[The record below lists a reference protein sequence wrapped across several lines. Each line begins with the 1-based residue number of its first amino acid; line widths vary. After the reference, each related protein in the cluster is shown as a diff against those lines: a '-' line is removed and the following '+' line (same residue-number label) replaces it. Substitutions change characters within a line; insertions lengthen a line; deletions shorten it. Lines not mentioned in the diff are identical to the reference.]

1 METKKIDI
9 LVIGGGMAGVFAA
22 LGAKT
27 PDVSVAII
35 EPSNV
40 LGGQGTA
47 GGVAGFC
54 GDSQRVNAP
63 FAELVATLSEH
74 KLIAPYKPNADRRPF
89 DLEHCGFYLQE
100 QVVQAGIDIYFHAR
114 ALDAKAQHGT
124 VTSVRISCAS
134 NEIIFEPKMV
144 IDATGDCVIP
154 VQTGFETFHEL
165 ANVQLPMS
173 LYFTMWDSGQ
183 KVTPHLPPGCPTWQT
198 DDDLPMT
205 TLHIF
210 DSGKVEIKMKV
221 VGFDAADGQSLSQAE
236 IHARRQMMGL
246 IYHLQTK
253 GYQGKKLDQHILAS
267 VSRHIGQREGRRIVG
282 EYVLTEHDVTHAAT
296 FDDAI
301 AVGTYHLDYHWPD
314 KVERAGTGIT
324 TMVEPYHIP
333 LRSLIP
339 KSAQN
344 LLVPGRGLSGDQMA
358 MSSYRVQATCAQTGF
373 AAGKAAWQCVKD
385 QTNLTTVSV
394 TAIQQNIQNNGQSLN
409 LSDYG
414 DYLRRRIH
422 THEHIF
428 ENAPFDS
435 CHASSLVQLPNN
447 RLFVV
452 WFAGSREGSNDVGI
466 WGAER
471 INAQWSPPRH
481 LVKVRN
487 EPHWNPVLFTA
498 PNGNVHLFFKVSVEG
513 PPFQGERKRVTDGWE
528 TWRIIS
534 KDECQTWSS
543 PHPIFPGDPLGR
555 GPVKNKPILLSNG
568 DWLAGASIEIR
579 HPNNP
584 TKPDIWDVFVDR
596 STDNG
601 QTWVASEYLHL
612 DRSQTTG
619 KGVIQPTLW
628 ESTTG
633 HVHMLTRST
642 EGMVYR
648 ADSATYGQTWSDL
661 YPINLPNN
669 NSGLDVTK
677 LPDGTLALVCNP
689 VAKNRYPLSILLSTD
704 NGHTWPHRLD
714 IETEPGEYSYPAI
727 IPTATG
733 MAVTYTHNRKT
744 IAYWHGAME
753 QIIK

>member
-1 METKKIDI
+1 MKTKQIDI

-27 PDVSVAII
+27 PDVSVAIV

-74 KLIAPYKPNADRRPF
+74 KLIASYKSNADRRPF

-100 QVVQAGIDIYFHAR
+100 QVANAGIEIYFHAR
-114 ALDAKAQHGT
+114 ALDAEVENGT
-124 VTSVRISCAS
+124 ITTVRITCSS
-134 NEIIFEPKMV
+134 DEILFKPKMV

-154 VQTGFETFHEL
+154 VQAGFETFHES

-173 LYFTMWDSGQ
+173 LYFTLWDSGQ

-210 DSGKVEIKMKV
+210 DSGKVEVKMKV
-221 VGFDAADGQSLSQAE
+221 VGFDAAVGESLSQAE

-253 GYQGKKLDQHILAS
+253 GYQGKKLDQHILSS

-282 EYVLTEHDVTHAAT
+282 EYVLTEHDVTHGAI
-296 FDDAI
+296 FEDAV

-333 LRSLIP
+333 LRSLIA
-339 KSAQN
+339 KGSTN

-373 AAGKAAWQCVKD
+373 AAGKTANQCVKD
-385 QTNLTTVSV
+385 QTDLKTVSIS
-394 TAIQQNIQNNGQSLN
+394 AIQNNLQANGQSLN

-428 ENAPFDS
+428 DNAPFAS

-447 RLFVV
+447 RFLTV
-452 WFAGSREGSNDVGI
+452 WFAGSREGYDDVGI
-466 WGAER
+466 WASER
-471 INAQWSPPRH
+471 VQAQWSPPKR
-481 LVKVRN
+481 LAKVRN
-487 EPHWNPVLFTA
+487 LPHWNPVLFVA
-498 PNGNVHLFFKVSVEG
+498 PNGNIHLYFKVTVEG
-513 PPFQGERKRVTDGWE
+513 IDTGERKRVTDGWE
-528 TWRIIS
+528 TWEIIS
-534 KDECQTWSS
+534 KDQGQTWDD
-543 PHPIFPGDPLGR
+543 PHPIVPGDTLGR

-568 DWLAGASIEIR
+568 DWLAGASTEIR
-579 HPNNP
+579 NPNP
-584 TKPDIWDVFVDR
+584 DLPDIWNVFVDH

-601 QTWVASEYLHL
+601 QTWQATEPLTL
-612 DRSQTTG
+612 DRMQVSG

-628 ESTTG
+628 ESTSG
-633 HVHMLTRST
+633 HIHMLTRST
-642 EGMVYR
+642 EGVIYR
-648 ADSATYGQTWSDL
+648 ADSRDYGQTWTSL
-661 YPINLPNN
+661 YPTDLPNN
-669 NSGLDVTK
+669 NSGLDIAK
-677 LPDGTLALVCNP
+677 LSDGTLALVCNP
-689 VAKNRYPLSILLSTD
+689 VTKGRHPLSILLSQD
-704 NGHTWPHRLD
+704 NGQTWSHRLD

-727 IPTATG
+727 IPTQTG
-733 MAVTYTHNRKT
+733 MAITYTYNRQT
-744 IAYWHGAME
+744 VAFWHGSVE
-753 QIIK
+753 QIIQ